1 MGWKTTRLQH
11 LRQAMDRG
19 HTTMGYMFDFL
30 MIEDNNGTSPEA
42 VNQALEGLDKF
53 STPSIADP
61 TIRN

>member
-1 MGWKTTRLQH
+1 
-11 LRQAMDRG
+11 MDRG

-42 VNQALEGLDKF
+42 VDQALEGLDKF